1 MVEKIISNLREARDI
16 VLAAQSLVN
25 EQFNANAKLLGAKEK
40 KKNLFDEKLELFKAS
55 VKNSLFLLDEEK
67 AAVAKL
73 QTREL
78 YELAREIILKLT
90 KKEIKSPLVQ
100 N

>member
-25 EQFNANAKLLGAKEK
+25 EQFNANAILGG
-40 KKNLFDEKLELFKAS
+40 KNLFDEKLELFKVV
-55 VKNSLFLLDEEK
+55 VKESLFLSNEEK
-67 AAVAKL
+67 AATAKL
-73 QTREL
+73 QTSEL
-78 YELAREIILKLT
+78 YNLAREIILELT

-100 N
+100 Y

>member
-1 MVEKIISNLREARDI
+1 MVKRIISNLREARDI

-40 KKNLFDEKLELFKAS
+40 KKNLFDEKLELFKTT
-55 VKNSLFLLDEEK
+55 VKNSLFLSNEEK
-67 AAVAKL
+67 NAVAKL

-78 YELAREIILKLT
+78 YELAREIILELT
-90 KKEIKSPLVQ
+90 KKEIKSPLV
-100 N
+100 